1 MSAGDAASD
10 LFAAAL
16 PGLTMPRWIF
26 SLQFRLTAGFGLAL
40 AVAIAA
46 VSAYAAAA
54 TRAET
59 ARFTKEVE
67 ESRAAR
73 VEQLVQRAYEVN
85 RDWDQVRYT
94 IEQAADLL
102 GWRVVM
108 YDAEGAVL
116 ADSHQDAVRAA
127 MALSELE
134 SQVRFR
140 PRIYRRPIIMGN
152 QVVGMMLVVDEG
164 PPDSGE
170 PRRADPRSFRPRP
183 RPDDFRT
190 LPAPAAPAD
199 AQPAGPT
206 EAAIAE
212 QLAPEPRLSQ
222 LESSFRRSL
231 FLAGASAG
239 VAGIFLV
246 GLFTRHALAPVRGLT
261 GAARRLGR
269 GDLSHRAP
277 ARGRD
282 EVGELARTFNEMAAG
297 LEEAARQRRAMTA
310 DIAHELRT
318 PLTNI
323 QGYLEA
329 IKDGVV
335 QPDATTINVLHD
347 QTLHLSRLVEDLR
360 LLAVA
365 DAGRLHLDLRPER
378 LDLVAEDAVAAF
390 RPRAA
395 EHRIALAV
403 AVHGPAP
410 LVDLDR
416 TRMRQVVQNL
426 VENAM
431 THTPDGG
438 RITVSVE
445 QADPG
450 QVRLTVADSG
460 RGIPK
465 DQLAKIFDQFY
476 RVDPSRSRSTGGAGL
491 GLTIVKR
498 LVEAHAGTV
507 HAESEPGQGA
517 RFVISFPAS
526 PAGAA

>member
-1 MSAGDAASD
+1 
-10 LFAAAL
+10 
-16 PGLTMPRWIF
+16 MPRWTY
-26 SLQFRLTAGFGLAL
+26 SLQFRLIAGFGLAL
-40 AVAIAA
+40 ALAIAG

-59 ARFTKEVE
+59 ERFTKEVE

-73 VEQLVQRAYEVN
+73 VEQLVQRAYEAN

-94 IEQAADLL
+94 IAQAADLL

-108 YDAEGAVL
+108 YDGDGAVI
-116 ADSHQDAVRAA
+116 ADSHQDTLRAA
-127 MALSELE
+127 GVLSELE
-134 SQVRFR
+134 SQIRFR

-152 QVVGMMLVVDEG
+152 RIVGMMLVVDQG
-164 PPDSGE
+164 PPESHE
-170 PRRADPRSFRPRP
+170 PRRSDPRFFRPGP
-183 RPDDFRT
+183 RPDNDPRT
-190 LPAPAAPAD
+190 QPAPAAPAD
-199 AQPAGPT
+199 GQPARPVD
-206 EAAIAE
+206 AAIAE

-231 FLAGASAG
+231 VLAGGAAG
-239 VAGIFLV
+239 AAGILLV
-246 GLFTRHALAPVRGLT
+246 GLFTRQALAPVRGLT
-261 GAARRLGR
+261 GAARRLGK
-269 GDLSHRAP
+269 GDLAYRVP
-277 ARGRD
+277 ARRRD

-297 LEEAARQRRAMTA
+297 LEEAAHQRRAMTA

-335 QPDATTINVLHD
+335 QPDAETINVLHD
-347 QTLHLSRLVEDLR
+347 QTVHLSRLVEDLR
-360 LLAVA
+360 LLAIA
-365 DAGRLHLDLRPER
+365 DAGRLQLDLRPER

-395 EHRIALAV
+395 EHRIGLEVVVPA
-403 AVHGPAP
+403 PAP
-410 LVDLDR
+410 LVELDR
-416 TRMRQVVQNL
+416 TRMRQVIQNL
-426 VENAM
+426 VENAL

-438 RITVSVE
+438 QSTVSVGPSS
-445 QADPG
+445 PG
-450 QVRLTVADSG
+450 QVILTVADSG

-465 DQLAKIFDQFY
+465 EQLARIFDQFY

-507 HAESEPGQGA
+507 HAESEIGQGA
-517 RFVISFPAS
+517 RFVISLPAS
-526 PAGAA
+526 QAVAG